1 MALYKHIILRVNK
14 PNINKVIGDV
24 IDSLSVNTFEGT
36 EVNTPQK
43 DYVKVIADISP
54 ELNEE
59 LLSGVKRYKKPNAED
74 PFYIEL
80 LTTGIASASESTLL
94 NYIELTNA

>member
-1 MALYKHIILRVNK
+1 MTLYKHIILRVNK

-24 IDSLSVNTFEGT
+24 IDSLSVDTFEGT
-36 EVNTPQK
+36 EVNVLHK

-59 LLSGVKRYKKPNAED
+59 LLSGVKRYKSPDITD

-80 LTTGIASASESTLL
+80 LTTGTVTANEATLL
-94 NYIELTNA
+94 NYIELANA

>member
-1 MALYKHIILRVNK
+1 MALYKHIILRVDK
-14 PNINKVIGDV
+14 PNIGKIIGDV
-24 IDSLSVNTFEGT
+24 IDSLSIDTFEGT
-36 EVNTPQK
+36 EVNALQK

-59 LLSGVKRYKKPNAED
+59 LVTGVKRYKSPDISD

-80 LTTGIASASESTLL
+80 LTTGSVSANEEILS
-94 NYIELTNA
+94 NYIELANA

>member
-1 MALYKHIILRVNK
+1 MPIYKHIILRVDK

-24 IDSLSVNTFEGT
+24 IDSLSLDTFEGK
-36 EVNTPQK
+36 EVNVLHK
-43 DYVKVIADISP
+43 DYVKVIADVST

-59 LLSGVKRYKKPNAED
+59 LITGVKRYKSPELDD

-80 LTTGIASASESTLL
+80 FTTGLTSANEETLL

>member
-14 PNINKVIGDV
+14 PNINRVIGDV
-24 IDSLSVNTFEGT
+24 IDSLSIDIFEGK
-36 EVNTPQK
+36 EVNVLQK
-43 DYVKVIADISP
+43 DYVKVTADISP

-59 LLSGVKRYKKPNAED
+59 LLSGVKRYKSPDIND

-80 LTTGIASASESTLL
+80 LTTGAISANESTLL
-94 NYIELTNA
+94 NYIELANA

>member
-14 PNINKVIGDV
+14 PNINKIIGNV
-24 IDSLSVNTFEGT
+24 IDSLSIDTFEGK
-36 EVNTPQK
+36 EVNTLQK

-54 ELNEE
+54 EFNEE
-59 LLSGVKRYKKPNAED
+59 LLSGVKRYKKPNAVD

-80 LTTGIASASESTLL
+80 LITGIISASESTLL

>member
-24 IDSLSVNTFEGT
+24 IDSLKVGRFEGK
-36 EVNTPQK
+36 EVNTLQK

-59 LLSGVKRYKKPNAED
+59 LVTGIKRYKSPDIND

-80 LTTGIASASESTLL
+80 LTTGSVSASEETLL
-94 NYIELTNA
+94 NYIELANA

>member
-1 MALYKHIILRVNK
+1 MALYKHIILRVDK
-14 PNINKVIGDV
+14 PNINKIIGDV
-24 IDSLSVNTFEGT
+24 IDSLSINTFEGK

-59 LLSGVKRYKKPNAED
+59 LLGGVKRYKKPNADD

-80 LTTGIASASESTLL
+80 LTTGTVSVNEEILL

>member
-1 MALYKHIILRVNK
+1 MAIYKHIILRVDK
-14 PNINKVIGDV
+14 PSINKVVGDV
-24 IDSLSVNTFEGT
+24 IDSLSIDTFEGK
-36 EVNTPQK
+36 EVNILHK

-59 LLSGVKRYKKPNAED
+59 LVTGIKRYKSPDIND
-74 PFYIEL
+74 PFYVEL
-80 LTTGIASASESTLL
+80 LTTGSVSANEETLL

>member
-36 EVNTPQK
+36 EVNTLQK

-59 LLSGVKRYKKPNAED
+59 ILTGIKRYKKPNADD

-80 LTTGIASASESTLL
+80 LTTGTISANEETLIE
-94 NYIELTNA
+94 YIEVTNA

>member
-14 PNINKVIGDV
+14 PNINKIIGDV
-24 IDSLSVNTFEGT
+24 IDSLSIDTFEGK
-36 EVNTPQK
+36 EVNTLHK

-59 LLSGVKRYKKPNAED
+59 LVTGAKRYKKPNADD

-80 LTTGIASASESTLL
+80 LTTGTVSANESTLL
-94 NYIELTNA
+94 SYIELTNA